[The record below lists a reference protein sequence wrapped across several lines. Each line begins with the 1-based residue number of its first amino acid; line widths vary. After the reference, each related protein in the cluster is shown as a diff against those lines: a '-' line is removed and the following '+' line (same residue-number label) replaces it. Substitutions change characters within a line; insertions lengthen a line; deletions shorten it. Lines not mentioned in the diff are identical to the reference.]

1 MSNEKLYPINCAQAY
16 QVDFLTVESSQG
28 VDPERGANE
37 LTNKEKIKFTGV
49 CGGGSAPPAMP
60 NMPGQMPGDISM
72 ITN

>member
-1 MSNEKLYPINCAQAY
+1 
-16 QVDFLTVESSQG
+16 LTVESSQG

-49 CGGGSAPPAMP
+49 CSGGIAPSAMP
-60 NMPGQMPGDISM
+60 NMPTMSMVEGQMPGDISM